1 MTHDEAVQ
9 SLAAER
15 YLLDEMSELER
26 HQFEEH
32 FFACHECAESMRLGG
47 RLRHDAAEVFP
58 AVPVVTASGWRGSR
72 RAVVLPWAAAA
83 VLAIALAYQAAGPG
97 QDGNA
102 TVALAPV
109 ALRPASRGEVPI
121 VTVPDSGRVAVAL
134 DVNMGAAGDEIAYT
148 LSDDGGGEVASGRG
162 RIPTAGTPLVVL
174 IPAGRL
180 AGGGSFVL
188 TLTTGRSGVSA
199 QYRFTVT
206 GGRP

>member
-47 RLRHDAAEVFP
+47 RLRRDAAEVFP
-58 AVPVVTASGWRGSR
+58 AVPVVTASSGWRGSR
-72 RAVVLPWAAAA
+72 PAVVLPWAAAA
-83 VLAIALAYQAAGPG
+83 VLAIALAYQASAPG

-121 VTVPDSGRVAVAL
+121 VTVPDSGPVALAL

-148 LSDDGGGEVASGRG
+148 LSRDGGGEVANGRA
-162 RIPTAGTPLVVL
+162 RTPAAGTPLVVL

-188 TLTTGRSGVSA
+188 TLITGPGGVPS
-199 QYRFTVT
+199 QYRFTVA
-206 GGRP
+206 GR